1 VNSVPQFFIKDS
13 DIDDNRAVIKGDECH
28 HLINVRRIRAG
39 DVLDIRTDSGRRFKA
54 EIIRISHS
62 EILLNLPE
70 EIQQEEIQTDH
81 KIIDITLYMSLLKA
95 GNFEFVIQK
104 TVEVGVNKIIPVY
117 TSRTIP
123 ELDKKSDKK
132 NIKKIEEKH
141 NRWNKIALSAAKQ
154 CLRNNIPAVEHP
166 LDFSDAIKDHSS
178 TIRLIAHP
186 GSELE
191 LKKFFISNNRPESV
205 SILIGPEGGF
215 TNSELDSASEH
226 GWHTVN
232 FGHTNLRAE
241 TAAVIIPAL
250 IIYHWG

>member
-1 VNSVPQFFIKDS
+1 MPQFFIKDS
-13 DIDDNRAVIKGDECH
+13 DIDDTKAVIKDAEYH
-28 HLINVRRIRAG
+28 HLINVRRAKTG
-39 DVLDIRTDSGRRFKA
+39 DILDIRTDSGRRFKA
-54 EIIRISHS
+54 EIINISHS

-70 EIQQEEIQTDH
+70 EIQADH
-81 KIIDITLYMSLLKA
+81 KIIDITLCMSLLKA

-104 TVEVGVNKIIPVY
+104 AVEVGVNKIIPVY
-117 TSRTIP
+117 TSRTVP

-154 CLRNNIPAVEHP
+154 CLRNNIPPVEHP
-166 LDFSDAIKDHSS
+166 VDFFDAVKNHNNGVK
-178 TIRLIAHP
+178 LIAHP

-191 LKKFFISNNRPESV
+191 LKNFLTENNKPESV

-215 TNSELDSASEH
+215 TNAELDLASEH

-232 FGHTNLRAE
+232 FGVTNLRAE
-241 TAAVIIPAL
+241 TAAIIIPSL
-250 IIYHWG
+250 VIYHWS